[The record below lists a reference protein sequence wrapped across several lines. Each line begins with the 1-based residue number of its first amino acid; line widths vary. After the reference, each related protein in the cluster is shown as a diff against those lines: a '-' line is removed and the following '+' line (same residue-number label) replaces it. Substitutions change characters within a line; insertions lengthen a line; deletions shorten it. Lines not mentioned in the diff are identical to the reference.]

1 MEEKEYSVSEA
12 VRLVG
17 VESHVLRYWEEELH
31 VPVGRSAQG
40 HRMYSEHDIE
50 LFRRTKELKDCGIQL
65 KAIRLLFEGE
75 ERLKDQK
82 EGSEAEEEQE
92 AWQIAGSVW
101 KLDRLQPK
109 KETCVQA
116 GEVLETASQS
126 GTCAGEKSECKFGEE
141 KNREDAQGERP
152 VQGAVDGGNDRLR
165 DESAEKWWQE
175 ERHQAQDAD
184 APSEEPEPP
193 VYEIIPDE
201 KKENMRRFEA
211 ILKRLI
217 AEVVEEQN
225 EKLEKV
231 LCETIQ
237 EEAANLF
244 ELYQSALEEAAAE
257 REAQK
262 KHWIRA
268 FLERCFGK
276 R

>member
-12 VRLVG
+12 VRLIG

-40 HRMYSEHDIE
+40 HRMYSERDIE

-75 ERLKDQK
+75 ERMMDGND
-82 EGSEAEEEQE
+82 GSEAEGEQE
-92 AWQIAGSVW
+92 TCQIARSVW
-101 KLDRLQPK
+101 KLDRLQPTK
-109 KETCVQA
+109 GACTQADKALAEERQAEEPSWESNKYGASEVQNKQERREEKTVEQDA
-116 GEVLETASQS
+116 THETA
-126 GTCAGEKSECKFGEE
+126 
-141 KNREDAQGERP
+141 
-152 VQGAVDGGNDRLR
+152 DGQNQ
-165 DESAEKWWQE
+165 SAEH
-175 ERHQAQDAD
+175 RTQDAD
-184 APSEEPEPP
+184 TSSEESEPP
-193 VYEIIPDE
+193 VCEIIPDE

-231 LCETIQ
+231 LCEMIR

-257 REAQK
+257 RETQK

-268 FLERCFGK
+268 FLERCLGK
-276 R
+276 KRL

>member
-12 VRLVG
+12 VRLIG

-31 VPVGRSAQG
+31 VPVGRSTQG
-40 HRMYSEHDIE
+40 HRMYSERDIA

-75 ERLKDQK
+75 ERLKDQND
-82 EGSEAEEEQE
+82 GSEEIEEQE
-92 AWQIAGSVW
+92 AQQIARSVW
-101 KLDRLQPK
+101 KLDRLQPL
-109 KETCVQA
+109 KEIHVQADKVLAEGQQAEEPSWESNKYGA
-116 GEVLETASQS
+116 GEVQNKQERRK
-126 GTCAGEKSECKFGEE
+126 EKTVE
-141 KNREDAQGERP
+141 
-152 VQGAVDGGNDRLR
+152 
-165 DESAEKWWQE
+165 
-175 ERHQAQDAD
+175 QDAAYETD
-184 APSEEPEPP
+184 DGQNQPAEHRTQDIDDSSEESEPP
-193 VYEIIPDE
+193 VFEIVPDE

-231 LCETIQ
+231 LCEMIR

-257 REAQK
+257 REMQK
-262 KHWIRA
+262 KTWLRT
-268 FLERCFGK
+268 FLEKCFGK

>member
-12 VRLVG
+12 VRLIG

-31 VPVGRSAQG
+31 VPVGRSTQG
-40 HRMYSEHDIE
+40 HRMYSERDIA

-75 ERLKDQK
+75 ERLKDQSD
-82 EGSEAEEEQE
+82 GSEEKEEQE
-92 AWQIAGSVW
+92 AQQIARSVW
-101 KLDRLQPK
+101 KLDRLQPL
-109 KETCVQA
+109 KEIHVQDDKVLA
-116 GEVLETASQS
+116 EGQQAEEPTWESNKYGASEVQNKQERR
-126 GTCAGEKSECKFGEE
+126 EE
-141 KNREDAQGERP
+141 KTVE
-152 VQGAVDGGNDRLR
+152 
-165 DESAEKWWQE
+165 
-175 ERHQAQDAD
+175 QDATYETD
-184 APSEEPEPP
+184 DGQNQPAEHRTQDTDDSSEESEPP
-193 VYEIIPDE
+193 VFEIVPDE

-231 LCETIQ
+231 LCEMIR

-257 REAQK
+257 REMQK
-262 KHWIRA
+262 KTWLRT
-268 FLERCFGK
+268 FLEKCFGK

>member
-1 MEEKEYSVSEA
+1 MGEKEYSVSEA

-75 ERLKDQK
+75 GRLRDQRD
-82 EGSEAEEEQE
+82 GSEAEEGQE
-92 AWQIAGSVW
+92 ISRIARNLRE
-101 KLDRLQPK
+101 LD
-109 KETCVQA
+109 
-116 GEVLETASQS
+116 SS
-126 GTCAGEKSECKFGEE
+126 
-141 KNREDAQGERP
+141 
-152 VQGAVDGGNDRLR
+152 
-165 DESAEKWWQE
+165 
-175 ERHQAQDAD
+175 
-184 APSEEPEPP
+184 SEEPERPA
-193 VYEIIPDE
+193 YEIIPDE

-276 R
+276 KRP

>member
-31 VPVGRSAQG
+31 VPVGRSTQG
-40 HRMYSEHDIE
+40 HRMYSAHDIE
-50 LFRRTKELKDCGIQL
+50 LFQRTKELKDCGIQL

-75 ERLKDQK
+75 ERLKDQND
-82 EGSEAEEEQE
+82 GPEAEEGQE
-92 AWQIAGSVW
+92 TRQIARSVW
-101 KLDRLQPK
+101 KLDRLQPS
-109 KETCVQA
+109 KESKAQA
-116 GEVLETASQS
+116 DQGL
-126 GTCAGEKSECKFGEE
+126 GTGQPVGDPSEESSEE
-141 KNREDAQGERP
+141 PSEEPAEEP
-152 VQGAVDGGNDRLR
+152 SE
-165 DESAEKWWQE
+165 ESSE
-175 ERHQAQDAD
+175 E
-184 APSEEPEPP
+184 PSEEPELSI
-193 VYEIIPDE
+193 YEIIPDE
-201 KKENMRRFEA
+201 KKENIRRFEA

-268 FLERCFGK
+268 FFERCFGK

>member
-12 VRLVG
+12 VRLIG

-40 HRMYSEHDIE
+40 HRMYSERDIE

-75 ERLKDQK
+75 ERLMDGND
-82 EGSEAEEEQE
+82 GSEAEGEQE
-92 AWQIAGSVW
+92 TCQIARSVW
-101 KLDRLQPK
+101 KLDRLQPLIH
-109 KETCVQA
+109 VQA
-116 GEVLETASQS
+116 DKVLAEEQQAEEPSWESNKYGASEVQNKQERREEKTVEQDAPYETANGQ
-126 GTCAGEKSECKFGEE
+126 
-141 KNREDAQGERP
+141 NQ
-152 VQGAVDGGNDRLR
+152 
-165 DESAEKWWQE
+165 SAEH
-175 ERHQAQDAD
+175 RTQDAD
-184 APSEEPEPP
+184 TSSEESEPP
-193 VYEIIPDE
+193 VCEIIPDE
-201 KKENMRRFEA
+201 KKENMCRFEA

-231 LCETIQ
+231 LCEMIR

-257 REAQK
+257 REVQK
-262 KHWIRA
+262 KNPAPHFRKKA
-268 FLERCFGK
+268 VRL
-276 R
+276 